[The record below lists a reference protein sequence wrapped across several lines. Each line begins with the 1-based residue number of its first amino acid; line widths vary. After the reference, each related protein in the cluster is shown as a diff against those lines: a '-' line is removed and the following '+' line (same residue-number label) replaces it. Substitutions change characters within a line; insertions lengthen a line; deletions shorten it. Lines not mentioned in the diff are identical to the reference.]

1 MKKFLL
7 LVCAL
12 LAVALPMT
20 LRAADQDF
28 TLINKTGFDI
38 HSVFVSPHGT
48 EDWEE
53 DVLGRAVLIN
63 GDHVDIKFSRDDKA
77 KRWDLKV
84 TDKDGKGYIWEN
96 INLFE
101 VAKITVEYKN
111 GNASATY
118 E

>member
-1 MKKFLL
+1 MKKFL
-7 LVCAL
+7 AL
-12 LAVALPMT
+12 LLALVVVALT
-20 LRAADQDF
+20 NARAADQDF

-38 HSVFVSPHGT
+38 HSVFISPHSAD
-48 EDWEE
+48 DWQE
-53 DVLGRAVLIN
+53 DVLGRTVLVN
-63 GDHVDIKFSRDDKA
+63 GDHVDIKFSRDASTKH
-77 KRWDLKV
+77 WDLKV
-84 TDKDGKGYIWEN
+84 TDKDGKGYVWEK